1 MVQWRLIVAHEA
13 EDVYYP
19 KNCFDDE
26 VASLR
31 VGLLPRLCLNGRRSD
46 SVAEKTYA
54 KGVTEEITRMT

>member
-1 MVQWRLIVAHEA
+1 MAHEA